1 MSKAMKRIVVAAGA
15 AAFVAAMGA
24 PALRADETII
34 EKRTEESHS
43 YKVEPPP
50 PVVVERRTTV
60 EAVPAPPADVITEH
74 TTVEHVAPPAVVEKR
89 TTVETVPAA
98 PVIERRTTETVHT
111 DD

>member
-1 MSKAMKRIVVAAGA
+1 MTNRMKRIVVTAGA

-50 PVVVERRTTV
+50 PVVVVRPYASYRYYRGG
-60 EAVPAPPADVITEH
+60 PYWRH
-74 TTVEHVAPPAVVEKR
+74 GWR
-89 TTVETVPAA
+89 
-98 PVIERRTTETVHT
+98 
-111 DD
+111 